1 LAADWTG
8 SRERSLERRRMKLCI
23 APALERTAIRG
34 SITIVSIELP
44 ANSSDSLVLSW
55 GKGENPAA
63 CATKGGMVVIQNSLV
78 TVLVT
83 YVSETSEVA
92 AVHVSKDMFILTLAV
107 TFVDRNWAIEAKNS
121 GEINKIGRSR
131 QDGFT
136 KDIHWQLQRNL
147 QSHQKNGVK
156 LIRDGTQVLLERRGS
171 PFCFLVQIP
180 TFLFINVM

>member
-1 LAADWTG
+1 
-8 SRERSLERRRMKLCI
+8 MKLCI
-23 APALERTAIRG
+23 TPALERTAIRG
-34 SITIVSIELP
+34 STAILSIELP
-44 ANSSDSLVLSW
+44 ANSSDSLLLSW
-55 GKGENPAA
+55 GKGENLATSPA
-63 CATKGGMVVIQNSLV
+63 KGRMVVIQNSLV

-83 YVSETSEVA
+83 DVSETSEPA
-92 AVHVSKDMFILTLAV
+92 TVHVAKDMFILTLAV
-107 TFVDRNWAIEAKNS
+107 TFVDRNWAIKAKDS
-121 GEINKIGRSR
+121 GEINNIGRSR

-180 TFLFINVM
+180 TFLFNNVM